1 MASNKTHS
9 KKIALVTGVS
19 RGIGRAIALQLLA
32 DGFAVIGTYN
42 SNKIEAETLLEKNDD
57 LQLFQCDFSKR
68 SETFSL
74 LEKLSEHKF
83 NLIIN
88 NAGIFCTENL
98 DSLEIDIWDK
108 TIEVNLTAPMLLAK
122 TLMPQMPAGST
133 IINISSTDS
142 FTGSF
147 NSIAYAA
154 SKAALNSLTKSLANI
169 GGRNNVRV
177 VAIAPGWINN
187 TGMNSP
193 VSQDAAA
200 LSSLGRNGEPTEIA
214 ELVSFL
220 ASSKAGFITGTTII
234 ADGGYTNVDYIMKK
248 EAEA

>member
-1 MASNKTHS
+1 MKS
-9 KKIALVTGVS
+9 KKFALITGVS
-19 RGIGRAIALQLLA
+19 RGIGRAIALQLLSE
-32 DGFAVIGTYN
+32 DFRVVGTYN
-42 SNKIEAETLLEKNDD
+42 SNRAEAQTLLEKTTD
-57 LQLFQCDFSKR
+57 LELLQCDFSKR

-74 LEKLSEHKF
+74 LEKLSERKF
-83 NLIIN
+83 DLLVN

-98 DSLEIDIWDK
+98 DSSDIDVWDK
-108 TIEVNLTAPMLLAK
+108 TLEVNLTAPMLLAK
-122 TLMPQMPAGST
+122 KLMPQMPAGST
-133 IINISSTDS
+133 IVNISSTDS

-169 GGRNNVRV
+169 GGKNNVRV

-193 VSQDAAA
+193 VSQEAAA
-200 LSSLGRNGEPTEIA
+200 LSSLERNGEPAEIA

-220 ASSKAGFITGTTII
+220 ASSKAGFITGTTIV